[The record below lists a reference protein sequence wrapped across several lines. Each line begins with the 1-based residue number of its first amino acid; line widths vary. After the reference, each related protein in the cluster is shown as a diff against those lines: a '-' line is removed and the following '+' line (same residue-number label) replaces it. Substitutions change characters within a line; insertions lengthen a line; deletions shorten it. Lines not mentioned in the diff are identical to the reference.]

1 MDLGSLNGTRLNG
14 QAVGKPDR
22 ECGAWHPL
30 AAGDVIH
37 FGERDESPAI
47 AVSLLPPPSTGSP
60 PPGCPAALELA
71 GGSRSST
78 SSSTLP
84 CGAAAAGERED
95 TGVAGPATRRL
106 AAAVATSS
114 ADSSSLAAVTLPP
127 PYSALL
133 PPPPGAL
140 AVPVAVRQDAA
151 RGRPCEDRS
160 LVEMPL
166 RGHPDVALLCV
177 FDGHCGGGAAQQA
190 SDLLPGCLARELSQ
204 LPPGWR
210 ASPGGAGPALRAA
223 FLATDAAMR
232 CEYEGCAATAVLMWR
247 DGEAAGAH
255 TPPGRL
261 HVQAANVG
269 DCTAVLGAP
278 GARWLGDDETEA
290 QNSSASSAPPPQSP
304 ATGPASPL
312 TGALMSSS
320 GHTTLVLTQ
329 DHKVATPH
337 ERERLR
343 ASNVALRPTE
353 SRLYG
358 LALARVLGDHF
369 LKTDVACGLIA
380 EPFVSRVAVVDT
392 SRGGAFAVAASD
404 GLWDVTT
411 PAAAVQMAAVA
422 GAGGPGGGAGCDA
435 AAAALLAHA
444 RQKRSKD
451 DCTVLCVAL
460 S

>member
-22 ECGAWHPL
+22 QCGAWHPL
-30 AAGDVIH
+30 SAGDVIH

-47 AVSLLPPPSTGSP
+47 AVTLLPPP
-60 PPGCPAALELA
+60 A
-71 GGSRSST
+71 GGAAAGLTQQGSSNSRT
-78 SSSTLP
+78 SSSNLT
-84 CGAAAAGERED
+84 CAAAAAGRVD
-95 TGVAGPATRRL
+95 TAGATRRL
-106 AAAVATSS
+106 AAIATSS
-114 ADSSSLAAVTLPP
+114 ADSAGSSLAMSLPP

-133 PPPPGAL
+133 PPPQGAL

-190 SDLLPGCLARELSQ
+190 SDILPGCLALELST

-210 ASPGGAGPALRAA
+210 ASPDGAGPALRAA
-223 FLATDAAMR
+223 FLATDAAMQ

-247 DGEAAGAH
+247 DGDTPGALQGKGTH
-255 TPPGRL
+255 RSRL
-261 HVQAANVG
+261 FVQAANVG

-278 GARWLGDDETEA
+278 DARWLGDDETEERRA
-290 QNSSASSAPPPQSP
+290 EGSSLPPQSP

-312 TGALMSSS
+312 AGALMSSS
-320 GHTTLVLTQ
+320 GHTALVLTQ

-343 ASNVALRPTE
+343 AAKVALRPTE
-353 SRLYG
+353 NRLYG

-380 EPFVSRVAVVDT
+380 DPFVSKVAVVDT

>member
-14 QAVGKPDR
+14 QAVGKPGR
-22 ECGAWHPL
+22 QCGAWHPL

-47 AVSLLPPPSTGSP
+47 AVSLLPPP
-60 PPGCPAALELA
+60 A
-71 GGSRSST
+71 GGAAGLTQQGCGSSRT
-78 SSSTLP
+78 SSSNLS
-84 CGAAAAGERED
+84 CAAAAAGRVD
-95 TGVAGPATRRL
+95 TAGVSATRRL
-106 AAAVATSS
+106 AAVSTSS
-114 ADSSSLAAVTLPP
+114 SDSAGSSLALALPP

-133 PPPPGAL
+133 PPPQGAL

-166 RGHPDVALLCV
+166 RGHPDVALFCV

-190 SDLLPGCLARELSQ
+190 SDLLPGCLALELSN

-210 ASPGGAGPALRAA
+210 ASPDGAGPALRAA

-232 CEYEGCAATAVLMWR
+232 CEYEGCAATAVLTWR
-247 DGEAAGAH
+247 DGDGAGAPAGKGAH
-255 TPPGRL
+255 RSRL
-261 HVQAANVG
+261 FVQAANVG

-278 GARWLGDDETEA
+278 GARWLGDDETEEFRRA
-290 QNSSASSAPPPQSP
+290 QSSPPAPQSP

-312 TGALMSSS
+312 AGALMSSS
-320 GHTTLVLTQ
+320 GHTALVLTQ

-343 ASNVALRPTE
+343 AAQVALRPTE
-353 SRLYG
+353 NRLYG

-369 LKTDVACGLIA
+369 LKTDVSCGLIA
-380 EPFVSRVAVVDT
+380 DPFVSRVAVVDT
-392 SRGGAFAVAASD
+392 SRGSAFAVTASD